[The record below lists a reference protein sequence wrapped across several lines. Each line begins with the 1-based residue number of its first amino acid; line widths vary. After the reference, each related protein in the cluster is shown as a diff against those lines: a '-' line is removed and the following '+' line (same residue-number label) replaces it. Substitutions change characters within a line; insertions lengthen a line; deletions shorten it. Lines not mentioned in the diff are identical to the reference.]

1 MKLLFIG
8 AFAVIAAVFVLLA
21 LFAQRAGERRRGPS
35 PWRYGLGACH
45 RRQAQ
50 PPISRAATSVA
61 TGSRDPSHWP
71 GPRTV
76 RNRPPGRH

>member
-21 LFAQRAGERRRGPS
+21 LFTARAGEHRSGPS
-35 PWRYGLGACH
+35 PRRYGSGAYH
-45 RRQAQ
+45 RRQVL
-50 PPISRAATSVA
+50 PPISQVATSVP
-61 TGSRDPSHWP
+61 TGSSDPSHWP

-76 RNRPPGRH
+76 RNRPPVRR